1 MDSGK
6 QKEDLNPTLKASVAS
21 LSPPMARLAI
31 SLSRYA
37 PDPYKKWHMPSR
49 FETYKSRGILRIT
62 LPYLHALKDESVRV
76 YFIPKIWNLIFN
88 YVNMC

>member
-1 MDSGK
+1 
-6 QKEDLNPTLKASVAS
+6 
-21 LSPPMARLAI
+21 MARLAI

-62 LPYLHALKDESVRV
+62 LPYLHALKDESVIV
-76 YFIPKIWNLIFN
+76 YFIP
-88 YVNMC
+88 

>member
-1 MDSGK
+1 
-6 QKEDLNPTLKASVAS
+6 
-21 LSPPMARLAI
+21 
-31 SLSRYA
+31 
-37 PDPYKKWHMPSR
+37 MPSR

-88 YVNMC
+88 DVNMC

>member
-1 MDSGK
+1 
-6 QKEDLNPTLKASVAS
+6 
-21 LSPPMARLAI
+21 MARLAI

-62 LPYLHALKDESVRV
+62 LPYLHALKDESVIV
-76 YFIPKIWNLIFN
+76 YFIPKIWNLFFHD
-88 YVNMC
+88 VNMFGVSGLTEWAASKKQERKG

>member
-21 LSPPMARLAI
+21 LSLPMARLAI
-31 SLSRYA
+31 SLS

-49 FETYKSRGILRIT
+49 FETYKSHGILCIT

-88 YVNMC
+88 VVNMC